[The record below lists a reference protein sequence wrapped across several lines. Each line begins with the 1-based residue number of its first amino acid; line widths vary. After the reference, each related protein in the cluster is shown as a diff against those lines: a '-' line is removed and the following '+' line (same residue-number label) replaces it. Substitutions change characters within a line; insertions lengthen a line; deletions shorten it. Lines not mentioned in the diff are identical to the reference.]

1 MARSQNKSNII
12 TPQNGIKTISK
23 SKNNYLV
30 IKSKKESIV
39 NKDSIADWVDRYTDP
54 NLVRD
59 NGSCWSKGYQSE
71 VSRKLKKHLLPL
83 VKDLST
89 DQLRYFHL
97 RKALLTLSTKSE
109 QDSFLRIIHGFL
121 SFGINMRYTNIS
133 LDKSYKRLSSEF
145 KLLPDSKNSGVSIQ
159 YIDPKLVPTDKDVEN
174 LVKSVSELPNS
185 KWYYPLIFILA
196 HSSGLRLSEVLD
208 LDINSV
214 DISKRE
220 ISVTSQVYEISGS
233 KKERGAPKYNISRV
247 TVFPNKTSWGYD
259 ISKNLRKRITEA
271 KKEPRF
277 FYGSNKP
284 RILLF
289 PAPRGGWWSKR
300 NFTKRVRI
308 PAQSN
313 ANWPLDSNNDFIWSF
328 HSLRHA
334 YAKNL
339 INKGHDLGV
348 IAKVLGYKTPTTL
361 INMYFSTSSSS
372 IDELK

>member
-1 MARSQNKSNII
+1 MAKSQRKSNII
-12 TPQNGIKTISK
+12 APKNGIRTIAK
-23 SKNNYLV
+23 SNNTYLV
-30 IKSKKESIV
+30 IKSKKVNNKKDNIAYWIES
-39 NKDSIADWVDRYTDP
+39 YTDLK
-54 NLVRD
+54 LVRD

-71 VSRKLKKHLLPL
+71 VSRKLKKHLLPI
-83 VKDLST
+83 VTDLPT
-89 DQLRYFHL
+89 DKLRYLHL
-97 RKALLTLSTKSE
+97 RKALLSLSTKSE
-109 QDSFLRIIHGFL
+109 QDSFLRILHGFL
-121 SFGINMRYTNIS
+121 SFGIKNKYTNIS
-133 LDKSYKRLSSEF
+133 LEKSYKRLSSEF
-145 KLLPDSKNSGVSIQ
+145 KLQSESKNSGVNIQ
-159 YIDPKLVPTDKDVEN
+159 YIDPKLIPTDQDVEN

-208 LDINSV
+208 LDVTSV

-220 ISVTSQVYEISGS
+220 ISITSQVYEISGS

-259 ISKNLRKRITEA
+259 ISKNLRKRVLEA

-313 ANWPLDSNNDFIWSF
+313 ANWPLDTNNDFIWSF

-339 INKGHDLGV
+339 IKKGHDLGV
-348 IAKVLGYKTPTTL
+348 IANVLGYKTPTTL
-361 INMYFSTSSSS
+361 INMYFTPSSSS